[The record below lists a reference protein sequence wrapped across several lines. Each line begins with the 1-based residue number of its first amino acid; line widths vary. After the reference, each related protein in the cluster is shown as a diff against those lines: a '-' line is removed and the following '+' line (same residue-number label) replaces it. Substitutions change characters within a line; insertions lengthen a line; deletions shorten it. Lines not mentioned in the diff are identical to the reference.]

1 MTLGILLLSQ
11 KSRNTIGNVI
21 NSISA
26 WSGQAEDLY
35 NLKSEI
41 NLIEYQTY
49 GQDKLN
55 ENLHETIEKSI

>member
-35 NLKSEI
+35 NLKSEK